1 MGMSNFRRT
10 VKGHRIGILAF
21 VGVVAIF
28 ALIFYLYALPVKAI
42 IYPALCSL
50 AYLIILLVIGYA
62 RKKAK
67 HNKLKDVAKLP
78 AVSVTENLPI
88 PESTL
93 EEDYNIIV
101 NNVIGELSDMITSYE
116 KKSRDTTDY
125 YSTWVHQIKTPIA
138 SMRLNLQAMDSD
150 DSRNLLRN
158 LQSIEG
164 YVDMVM
170 SYLRLQSEHTDYVIK
185 KENIKE
191 LVSTTDKKFRL
202 DFIEKKLSFKMEV
215 EDADVLTDKKWALI
229 VIEQILSN
237 CLKYTKEGYIRV
249 AFKPE
254 DSLLVIEDTGIGID
268 ATNLPRIFERGYTG
282 FNGRGEAHSSGI
294 GLYLVKSICDNLK
307 IGIRCESQEN
317 VGTKMYLTFPRNLA
331 FYE

>member
-1 MGMSNFRRT
+1 MSRFSRWILN
-10 VKGHRIGILAF
+10 HRFGIITYL
-21 VGVVAIF
+21 GVMIIF
-28 ALIFYLYALPVKAI
+28 GVIFYLYGLPLKAV
-42 IYPALCSL
+42 IYPAVFSL
-50 AYLIILLVIGYA
+50 AYVIVLLIIDSA
-62 RKKAK
+62 RKRSK
-67 HNKLKDVAKLP
+67 HKKLADVAKLP
-78 AVSVTENLPI
+78 AVSVAEQLPA
-88 PESTL
+88 PVSTL
-93 EEDYNIIV
+93 EEDYTLII
-101 NNVIGELSDMITSYE
+101 NNVINELSEVITSHE
-116 KKSRDTTDY
+116 KRMRDTTDY

-158 LQSIEG
+158 LQAIEG

-170 SYLRLQSEHTDYVIK
+170 SYLRLQSEHTDYVIR

-191 LVSTTDKKFRL
+191 LVAATVKKFRL

-215 EDADVLTDKKWALI
+215 EDAYVLTDKKWALI

-237 CLKYTKEGYIRV
+237 SLKYTQEGYIRV
-249 AFKPE
+249 AFKE
-254 DSLLVIEDTGIGID
+254 DDSLLVIEDTGIGID

-307 IGIRCESQEN
+307 INIRVESQEN

>member
-1 MGMSNFRRT
+1 MSKFRRT
-10 VKGHRIGILAF
+10 VRGHRIGILAF
-21 VGVVAIF
+21 VGVIVIF
-28 ALIFYLYALPVKAI
+28 GIIFYLYALPLKAV
-42 IYPALCSL
+42 IYPALFSL
-50 AYLIILLVIGYA
+50 AYVAILLVIGGV
-62 RKKAK
+62 RKSAK
-67 HNKLKDVAKLP
+67 HSKLEEIAKLP
-78 AVSVTENLPI
+78 AVSVSENLPV
-88 PESTL
+88 PGSTL

-101 NNVIGELSDMITSYE
+101 NNVINELSEVITSYE
-116 KKSRDTTDY
+116 KKMRDTTDY

-150 DSRNLLRN
+150 DSRNLLRT
-158 LQSIEG
+158 LQAIEG

-185 KENIKE
+185 KENIRE
-191 LVSTTDKKFRL
+191 LVSATAKKFRL

-237 CLKYTKEGYIRV
+237 SLKYTKEGYIRV

-307 IGIRCESQEN
+307 INIRAESQEN
-317 VGTKMYLTFPRNLA
+317 VGTKMFLTFPKSLA

>member
-1 MGMSNFRRT
+1 MSDGKRKITRAISYN
-10 VKGHRIGILAF
+10 KIGILAF
-21 VGVVAIF
+21 IGVVLIF
-28 ALIFYLYALPVKAI
+28 AVIFYLYNLPLTAVL
-42 IYPALCSL
+42 YPTACSL
-50 AYLIILLVIGYA
+50 VFLLILFIISGSI
-62 RKKAK
+62 KKAK
-67 HNKLKDVAKLP
+67 HNKLSHIAKLP
-78 AVSVTENLPI
+78 AVSVSEQLPA
-88 PESTL
+88 PASTL
-93 EEDYNIIV
+93 EEDYNRIV
-101 NNVIGELSDMITSYE
+101 NNVIDELSGMITGYE
-116 KKSRDTTDY
+116 KKMRDTTDY

-170 SYLRLQSEHTDYVIK
+170 SYLRLQSEHTDYVIR

-191 LVSTTDKKFRL
+191 LVTTTVKKFKL
-202 DFIEKKLSFKMEV
+202 DFIEKKLSLKMEV

-237 CLKYTKEGYIRV
+237 SLKYTKEGYIRI
-249 AFKPE
+249 AFKE
-254 DSLLVIEDTGIGID
+254 DDSLLVIEDTGIGID

-307 IGIRCESQEN
+307 IGIRVESKEYE
-317 VGTKMYLTFPRNLA
+317 GTKM
-331 FYE
+331 

>member
-1 MGMSNFRRT
+1 MSRLSRWILN
-10 VKGHRIGILAF
+10 HRFGILTYL
-21 VGVVAIF
+21 GVAVIF
-28 ALIFYLYALPVKAI
+28 GVIFYLYGLPLKAVM
-42 IYPALCSL
+42 YPAVFSF
-50 AYLIILLVIGYA
+50 AYVIVLLIIDSA
-62 RKKAK
+62 RKRMK
-67 HNKLKDVAKLP
+67 HKKLADVAKLP
-78 AVSVTENLPI
+78 AVSVSEQLPV
-88 PESTL
+88 PVSTL
-93 EEDYNIIV
+93 EEDYTLII
-101 NNVIGELSDMITSYE
+101 NNVINELSEVITSYE
-116 KKSRDTTDY
+116 KKMRDTTDY

-158 LQSIEG
+158 LQAIEG

-170 SYLRLQSEHTDYVIK
+170 SYLRLQSEHTDYVIR

-191 LVSTTDKKFRL
+191 LVAATVKKFRL

-215 EDADVLTDKKWALI
+215 EDAYVLTDKKWALI

-237 CLKYTKEGYIRV
+237 SLKYTQEGYIRV
-249 AFKPE
+249 AFKE
-254 DSLLVIEDTGIGID
+254 DDSLLVIEDTGIGID

-307 IGIRCESQEN
+307 INIRVESQEN

>member
-1 MGMSNFRRT
+1 MF
-10 VKGHRIGILAF
+10 A
-21 VGVVAIF
+21 GVIIIF
-28 ALIFYLYALPVKAI
+28 SVIFYLYGLPLKAV
-42 IYPALCSL
+42 IYPTVFSI
-50 AYLIILLVIGYA
+50 AYVIVLLIIDSA
-62 RKKAK
+62 RKRAK
-67 HNKLKDVAKLP
+67 HKKLTDVAKLP
-78 AVSVTENLPI
+78 AVSVTAQLPV
-88 PESTL
+88 PVSTL
-93 EEDYNIIV
+93 EDDYTLII
-101 NNVIGELSDMITSYE
+101 NNVINELSEVITSYE
-116 KKSRDTTDY
+116 KKMRDTTDY

-158 LQSIEG
+158 LQAIEG

-170 SYLRLQSEHTDYVIK
+170 SYLRLQSEHTDYFIR

-191 LVSTTDKKFRL
+191 LVASTVKKFRL

-215 EDADVLTDKKWALI
+215 EDAYVLTDKKWALI

-237 CLKYTKEGYIRV
+237 SLKYTKEGYIRV
-249 AFKPE
+249 AFKE
-254 DSLLVIEDTGIGID
+254 DDSLLVIEDTGIGID

-307 IGIRCESQEN
+307 INIRVESQEN